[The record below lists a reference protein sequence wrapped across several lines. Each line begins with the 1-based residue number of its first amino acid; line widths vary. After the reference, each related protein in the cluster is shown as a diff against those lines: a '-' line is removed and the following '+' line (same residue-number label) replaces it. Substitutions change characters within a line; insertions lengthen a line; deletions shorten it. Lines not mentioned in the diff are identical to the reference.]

1 MKKAQQ
7 SVACGTT
14 HARKGRDGVAAGHR
28 AAVLS
33 AGSGAVE
40 RIRRLPDGYQ
50 RVAQLLSCDAFH
62 HHHGTGAEGTR
73 RVAGSSGGP
82 TDAWLHAEQRAA
94 ALERSSTAAVGEE
107 AEVADADQ
115 AFGQDMDEKAAQE
128 LLGGNGHDLVLA
140 AVGIVSP
147 AEGDAMVLARHE
159 AMVGDGD
166 AMGIAGQVV
175 ENMFSTAEG
184 WLGVNDPVLSAELPE
199 EMVEAAG

>member
-7 SVACGTT
+7 RVAWTT

-28 AAVLS
+28 AALLS

-50 RVAQLLSCDAFH
+50 RVAQLLSRDVFDH
-62 HHHGTGAEGTR
+62 DHGTGAEGTR
-73 RVAGSSGGP
+73 RLAGSSGGP
-82 TDAWLHAEQRAA
+82 TEAWLHAEQRAA
-94 ALERSSTAAVGEE
+94 ALERSGTAAVGEE

-140 AVGIVSP
+140 AVSIVSP
-147 AEGDAMVLARHE
+147 AEGDAMVLESHE

-166 AMGIAGQVV
+166 ALGIAGQVV
-175 ENMFSTAEG
+175 EDMFSTAEG
-184 WLGVNDPVLSAELPE
+184 WLGVNDPVHSAELPE

>member
-1 MKKAQQ
+1 MRW
-7 SVACGTT
+7 VAMGF
-14 HARKGRDGVAAGHR
+14 
-28 AAVLS
+28 
-33 AGSGAVE
+33 
-40 RIRRLPDGYQ
+40 Q
-50 RVAQLLSCDAFH
+50 
-62 HHHGTGAEGTR
+62 
-73 RVAGSSGGP
+73 SGGRGCGVEVGRF
-82 TDAWLHAEQRAA
+82 WGVRGGGWRVLRVGGQRRAGW
-94 ALERSSTAAVGEE
+94 GEE

-115 AFGQDMDEKAAQE
+115 DFGQNMDEKAAQK

-140 AVGIVSP
+140 AVSIVSP
-147 AEGDAMVLARHE
+147 AEGDAMVLESHE

>member
-7 SVACGTT
+7 RVAWTT

-28 AAVLS
+28 AALLS

-50 RVAQLLSCDAFH
+50 RVAQLLSRDVFDH
-62 HHHGTGAEGTR
+62 DHGTGAEGTR
-73 RVAGSSGGP
+73 RLAGSSGGP
-82 TDAWLHAEQRAA
+82 TEAWLHAEQRAA
-94 ALERSSTAAVGEE
+94 ALERSGTAAVGEE

-140 AVGIVSP
+140 AVSIVSP
-147 AEGDAMVLARHE
+147 AEGDAMVLESHE

-166 AMGIAGQVV
+166 AMGIA
-175 ENMFSTAEG
+175 AR
-184 WLGVNDPVLSAELPE
+184 
-199 EMVEAAG
+199 

>member
-1 MKKAQQ
+1 M
-7 SVACGTT
+7 GGG
-14 HARKGRDGVAAGHR
+14 GRWGR
-28 AAVLS
+28 RS
-33 AGSGAVE
+33 AGAGRA
-40 RIRRLPDGYQ
+40 
-50 RVAQLLSCDAFH
+50 
-62 HHHGTGAEGTR
+62 GTPMSKRTG
-73 RVAGSSGGP
+73 
-82 TDAWLHAEQRAA
+82 
-94 ALERSSTAAVGEE
+94 
-107 AEVADADQ
+107 ADQ

-140 AVGIVSP
+140 AVSIVSP
-147 AEGDAMVLARHE
+147 AEGDAMVLASHE